1 MNTTPRLKK
10 AISRMSRTLAVST
23 AVGIACAAGLTTAA
37 PAMAAPTT
45 HAAVQ
50 AAPAGGEEDQQRR
63 GAGADHGRE
72 SRRCS

>member
-10 AISRMSRTLAVST
+10 AISRMPRTLAVTT
-23 AVGIACAAGLTTAA
+23 AVGIACAAGLATAA

-50 AAPAGGEEDQQRR
+50 AAPPAAGRTSSAATD
-63 GAGADHGRE
+63 
-72 SRRCS
+72 CSSC

>member
-10 AISRMSRTLAVST
+10 AISRMPRTLAVTT

-37 PAMAAPTT
+37 PAMAAPAT

-50 AAPAGGEEDQQRR
+50 AAPAGGDGEHFQC
-63 GAGADHGRE
+63 GNGLLALLNF
-72 SRRCS
+72 CN